1 MTLRKQLF
9 LAICLFLLV
18 AFSGSFFASLESS
31 REQTLGQLRAH
42 AQDAATALG
51 LSLTAQVDDPAMIE
65 LMVSSIFD
73 SGYFSSIRVIRLKD
87 RQTLV
92 ERSIPTKI
100 DGVPDWFVNLVNLR
114 PEGGDALVMRGWEQ
128 LARVEVLSNP
138 QFALAK
144 LWDSTLGSLIW
155 LLLCGL
161 FSAVVGGWML
171 RRQFR
176 PLDSMVRQAEAI
188 SRREFLSLPKLP
200 RTPEL
205 KRVVLAMNQMVEK
218 LKTLFSEEAARS
230 ERLRAESCLDSLTG
244 LANRRLLDEQL
255 ADHLR
260 ECEQSRDGHLLML
273 RINDLNGLNQR
284 LGGQR
289 TDALISAVGEL
300 LKRLTQLPERRTWLA
315 ARNRGGEFSLL
326 TPGLDAENAARLAAD
341 VSVSLENLRLTGASD
356 CMPVAHLG
364 VVAYRPGEPIGT
376 VLLRLDQALTESR
389 QHPERPWVHLSHRDT
404 APNHTQHDWRTW
416 IDDALTEGKMQL
428 YLQPVVQC
436 ADPGQVLHHKVL
448 ARLLD
453 PQGEAIAAGHFLPWI
468 ERLGWSARFDLAMLE
483 ATLDD
488 LVANRR
494 PLALSLSGSTLR
506 DPVQWRT
513 ILDLLDSLPELA
525 PLLTLEIDESQLP
538 APDEL
543 QRLSHSLLE
552 CGYRMGLQH
561 FGGRFSQIGNLTQL
575 GLAYLKID
583 GAYIRNIDEQ
593 TDKRL
598 FIDAIFRATHS
609 IDLPL
614 IAEMVETSGELVAIT
629 ELGVFGAMGRLIG
642 PPEPIFPGSQ
652 CHFEH

>member
-18 AFSGSFFASLESS
+18 AFGGSFFASLESS
-31 REQTLGQLRAH
+31 REQTLSQLRAH

-51 LSLTAQVDDPAMIE
+51 LSLTAQVDDPAMME

-73 SGYFSSIRVIRLKD
+73 SGYFNSIRVIRLKD
-87 RQTLV
+87 QQTLV
-92 ERSIPTKI
+92 ERSTPTKI

-161 FSAVVGGWML
+161 FSAVIGGWML

-188 SRREFLSLPKLP
+188 SKREFLSLPKLP

-218 LKTLFSEEAARS
+218 LKALFNEEAARS
-230 ERLRAESCLDSLTG
+230 EKLRAESYLDSLTG

-260 ECEQSRDGHLLML
+260 ECEQNRDGHLLML

-300 LKRLTQLPERRTWLA
+300 LKRLTQLPEHRTWLA

-326 TPGLDAENAARLAAD
+326 TPGLDAEHAARLAAD

-364 VVAYRPGEPIGT
+364 VVAYHPGEPIGT

-389 QHPERPWVHLSHRDT
+389 QHPVRPWVYLSHRDT

-416 IDDALTEGKMQL
+416 IDDALSQGKMQL
-428 YLQPVVQC
+428 YFQPVVQC

-538 APDEL
+538 TPDEL
-543 QRLSHSLLE
+543 QRLSHSLLDT
-552 CGYRMGLQH
+552 GYRMGLQH

-583 GAYIRNIDEQ
+583 GAYIRDIDEQ

-642 PPEPIFPGSQ
+642 PPEPT
-652 CHFEH
+652 